1 MGGIWLLVMSIY
13 PSLTCVYTL
22 VLIWKESYSGG
33 TTEMIN
39 YWSINIGRQNTSQ
52 KSFHMHSDDDHGA
65 SEKARAFIFIFV
77 WMMTWIH
84 PYL

>member
-65 SEKARAFIFIFV
+65 LGNLGWNLELG
-77 WMMTWIH
+77 
-84 PYL
+84 YLSNFDGFSLI